1 MGCKLTLM
9 LAEPGIVADAKA
21 PRSVNLK
28 QRKAEGELISWDVDW
43 LCLQS

>member
-1 MGCKLTLM
+1 M
-9 LAEPGIVADAKA
+9 LAEHGSLADARA
-21 PRSVNLK
+21 RGVNLK